1 MRKLI
6 YFLMMISM
14 VVLSTI
20 PFLPNQSLSYEE
32 VVSQITAL
40 EMENM
45 TIQNMN
51 TCKKNFDFKNLNKD
65 DFLYYLNED
74 AMDVDELLLV
84 RTTAMGSD
92 EIVTKMQHRIDTQ
105 KSKFEGYGVIQMEK
119 LNQAKIIPLD
129 DCVLLIISNQDT
141 YLSLG
146 GSL

>member
-84 RTTAMGSD
+84 RTTAMGAD

-105 KSKFEGYGVIQMEK
+105 KSKFEGY
-119 LNQAKIIPLD
+119 
-129 DCVLLIISNQDT
+129 
-141 YLSLG
+141 
-146 GSL
+146 